1 MELIYILVYYCL
13 LAILLQ
19 SEILKG
25 TVSEVAAKLG
35 GLLGFGSSLAGG
47 AISLGL
53 CLAAIIDNRRKLL
66 TSHVEVL
73 KTELRKVKTDYEVTK
88 VMNAEKVTGRMA
100 GRD

>member
-13 LAILLQ
+13 LALLLQ
-19 SEILKG
+19 SEIMKR
-25 TVSEVAAKLG
+25 TVSEVNSLVLG
-35 GLLGFGSSLAGG
+35 GLACGAVTG

-53 CLAAIIDNRRKLL
+53 SFKAIIDDRRKLL

-73 KTELRKVKTDYEVTK
+73 KTELRIVKTDFEVMK
-88 VMNAEKVTGRMA
+88 ADYAEKVTGRMA